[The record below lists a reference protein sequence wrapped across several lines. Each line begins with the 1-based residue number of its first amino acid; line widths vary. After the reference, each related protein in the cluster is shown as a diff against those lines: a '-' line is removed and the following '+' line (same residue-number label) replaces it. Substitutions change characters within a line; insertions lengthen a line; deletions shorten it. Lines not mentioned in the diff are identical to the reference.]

1 MIFTAFLVRFFQW
14 RTKIARVNSRRIYS
28 DFENSRHCDIA
39 DVLKM
44 FKFHRDIGVIC
55 FTEKIASQIAVN
67 IARVKEPLVARASTK
82 YAFSQFS

>member
-1 MIFTAFLVRFFQW
+1 MIFTAFLVRFSQW

-28 DFENSRHCDIA
+28 DFENIA